1 MSPTLKV
8 RVNGRWY
15 TVDVRD
21 LDSDPVETL
30 VDGEPVQVAVDR
42 SAEPAALRGSSPQA
56 PVLPQRRS
64 TTPLTAPAE
73 GVEGPGV
80 SRPPDPVA
88 PPAGSPSGG
97 RVFVAPMPGVI
108 LAVKVN
114 VGDTIVTGDEVCT
127 LEAMKMQ
134 QTLRAEW
141 SGVVKTVFVQVGQ
154 QIAGGDPIVELE

>member
-42 SAEPAALRGSSPQA
+42 SGELAALRDPSAKA
-56 PVLPQRRS
+56 PALPPRRS
-64 TTPLTAPAE
+64 NPPLPAPGQ
-73 GVEGPGV
+73 GVHGPGV
-80 SRPPDPVA
+80 SRPPDPAA

-97 RVFVAPMPGVI
+97 RVFEAPMPGVI
-108 LAVKVN
+108 LAVKVK
-114 VGDTIVTGDEVCT
+114 VGDTIVTGDEVCM

-141 SGVVKTVFVQVGQ
+141 SGVVRTVFVQVGQ

>member
-1 MSPTLKV
+1 M
-8 RVNGRWY
+8 
-15 TVDVRD
+15 
-21 LDSDPVETL
+21 
-30 VDGEPVQVAVDR
+30 
-42 SAEPAALRGSSPQA
+42 
-56 PVLPQRRS
+56 
-64 TTPLTAPAE
+64 
-73 GVEGPGV
+73 

-88 PPAGSPSGG
+88 PPAASPPGG
-97 RVFVAPMPGVI
+97 RVFQAPMPGVI

-114 VGDTIVTGDEVCT
+114 VGDTLVTGDEVCT